1 LEANNLIIILVFMD
15 RKEIKERKHCLECGN
30 EITNISYSK
39 RFCSKKCNK
48 EYRKVSFW
56 QVILDFLSI

>member
-1 LEANNLIIILVFMD
+1 MD